1 MTLSFLPIGKDG
13 CKMKYSCDMIKDL
26 LSLYCDNVCS
36 EDSRAVVEE
45 HLNECEPCRAE
56 LQKLRDNTYTDGLK
70 DEQSRIITAY
80 KKETRKKALYVLL
93 TIFAIPIMVCFTVN
107 IAVGHTLDWFFIVLT
122 SLTVLGSFVLVP
134 LIAEKRKFLWIV
146 TSFTAS
152 LLLLLFTCNIYSGG
166 GGWFIIAAIA
176 VLFGL
181 SVVFLPFAVRQIPL
195 KGFWSRHKGLLVM
208 LTDTVLLC
216 LLIAVSVGDNYLMAY
231 SITGYCLILPW
242 VMFLVIRYLKINGL
256 IKAGICSIVTGA
268 FLSSADCVTDFL
280 INGKVMYTKGFWEAD
295 LTVWDNDLS
304 ANIMLIILLSGV
316 SVGVVLIAL
325 GMIFRN
331 KLKFNKEKREGKY

>member
-1 MTLSFLPIGKDG
+1 MTYLPIGKDG

-45 HLNECEPCRAE
+45 HLNECEPCRGE

-70 DEQSRIITAY
+70 DERSSIIAAY

-93 TIFAIPIMVCFTVN
+93 TIFAIPIIVCFTVN

-122 SLTVLGSFVLVP
+122 SLAILGSFVLVP

-216 LLIAVSVGDNYLMAY
+216 LLIAVSVSDSYLTAY
-231 SITGYCLILPW
+231 SIMGYCLILPW
-242 VMFLVIRYLKINGL
+242 ALFLIIRYLKANWL
-256 IKAGICSIVTGA
+256 IRAGICWIVTGV
-268 FLSSADCVTDFL
+268 FLSVTNCAMDL
-280 INGKVMYTKGFWEAD
+280 LVYGRITDKMGWEAD
-295 LTVWDNDLS
+295 LSVWGINITV
-304 ANIMLIILLSGV
+304 NILLIILLSGV
-316 SVGVVLIAL
+316 SIGAVLIAL
-325 GMIFRN
+325 GINFRK
-331 KLKFNKEKREGKY
+331 KLNKEKREGKF

>member
-1 MTLSFLPIGKDG
+1 MILSFQPMGKDG

-45 HLNECEPCRAE
+45 HLNECEPCRGE

-70 DEQSRIITAY
+70 DERSSIIAAY
-80 KKETRKKALYVLL
+80 KRETRKKALYVLL
-93 TIFAIPIMVCFTVN
+93 IIFAIPIMVCFTVN

-152 LLLLLFTCNIYSGG
+152 LLLLLFTCNVYSGG

-181 SVVFLPFAVRQIPL
+181 SVVFLPFAVRQIQL
-195 KGFWSRHKGLLVM
+195 NGFWGRHKGLLVM

-216 LLIAVSVGDNYLMAY
+216 LLIAVSVSDSYLMAY
-231 SITGYCLILPW
+231 SIMGYCLILPW
-242 VMFLVIRYLKINGL
+242 ALFLVARYLKENWL
-256 IKAGICSIVTGA
+256 IRSGICWIVTGV
-268 FLSSADCVTDFL
+268 FVSLLNCGLDYLIYGRLTD
-280 INGKVMYTKGFWEAD
+280 TKGFWQAD
-295 LTVWDNDLS
+295 LSVWENDTT
-304 ANIMLIILLSGV
+304 ANVMLIILLSGV
-316 SVGVVLIAL
+316 SVGAVLIAL
-325 GMIFRN
+325 GIIFRK
-331 KLKFNKEKREGKY
+331 KLKLNKEKREGKF

>member
-1 MTLSFLPIGKDG
+1 MILSFLPMGKDG

-45 HLNECEPCRAE
+45 HLNECEPCRSE

-70 DEQSRIITAY
+70 EERSRIIAAY

-93 TIFAIPIMVCFTVN
+93 MIFAIPIIVCFTVN

-216 LLIAVSVGDNYLMAY
+216 LLIAVSVSDSYLMAY
-231 SITGYCLILPW
+231 SIMGYCLILPW
-242 VMFLVIRYLKINGL
+242 ALFLVARYLKVNWL
-256 IKAGICSIVTGA
+256 IRSGICWIVTGV
-268 FLSSADCVTDFL
+268 FVSLLDCGLDFL
-280 INGKVMYTKGFWEAD
+280 IYGKLTDGRGFWEAD
-295 LTVWDNDLS
+295 LSVWENDTF
-304 ANIMLIILLSGV
+304 ANVMLIILLSGI
-316 SVGVVLIAL
+316 SIGAVLIAL
-325 GMIFRN
+325 GIIFRK
-331 KLKFNKEKREGKY
+331 KLNKEKREGKF

>member
-1 MTLSFLPIGKDG
+1 MGKDG

-45 HLNECEPCRAE
+45 HLNECELCRGE

-70 DEQSRIITAY
+70 DERGRIIAAY
-80 KKETRKKALYVLL
+80 KKQTRKKALYVLL
-93 TIFAIPIMVCFTVN
+93 TVFAIPIIVCFTVN

-216 LLIAVSVGDNYLMAY
+216 LLIAVSVSDSYLMAY

-242 VMFLVIRYLKINGL
+242 ALFLIIRYLKTNRL
-256 IKAGICSIVTGA
+256 IRAGICCIVTGV
-268 FLSSADCVTDFL
+268 FLPLLNCGLDLLVYGRITDK
-280 INGKVMYTKGFWEAD
+280 IGWEAHFSVWGINI
-295 LTVWDNDLS
+295 TVNSL
-304 ANIMLIILLSGV
+304 LIILLSGI
-316 SVGVVLIAL
+316 SIGAVLIAL
-325 GMIFRN
+325 GIAFRK
-331 KLKFNKEKREGKY
+331 KLNKEKREGKA